1 MVSTTIARLSSIM
14 TVLATL
20 GFVGTPAALAQLDR
34 SRCADCHF
42 ANPYTEPAQ
51 QHLHRW
57 SLSPHQRADVGCDSC
72 HGGNPDTFESLQA
85 HRGVLSSLNPASPVH
100 RTQLPATCGAC
111 HAGPYAN
118 FQASR
123 HHELLGEGDRRVPTC
138 STCHG
143 SVDGRLLSP
152 QGLERQCAECHGPD
166 GMEPRP
172 GRAGDARLLLEGI
185 ANVRESLEAA
195 RRLMERVRDGGR
207 RRSLEA
213 AYLQAEFPVSR
224 GATRRSPLRLRPAR
238 RASGDGAGAHRRAV
252 ERPGEPL
259 SVTPTCGLARGA
271 FRFSE
276 SFVRVERR
284 PGK

>member
-1 MVSTTIARLSSIM
+1 MVSTPVRRLPLIM

-20 GFVGTPAALAQLDR
+20 GLAGTPAALAQLDR

-51 QHLHRW
+51 QHLHSW
-57 SLSPHQRADVGCDSC
+57 SLSPHRRADVGCDSC

-85 HRGVLSSLNPASPVH
+85 HRGVLSSFNPSSPVH
-100 RTQLPATCGAC
+100 RTQLPATCGSC
-111 HAGPYAN
+111 HVGPYVN

-123 HHELLGEGDRRVPTC
+123 HHELLGQGDRRVPTC

-152 QGLERQCAECHGPD
+152 QGLERRCAECHGPD
-166 GMEPRP
+166 GIEPRP
-172 GRAGDARLLLEGI
+172 GRAADARLLLEGI

-195 RRLMERVRDGGR
+195 RRLIERVRDGAR

-213 AYLQAEFPVSR
+213 AYLQAEIPVIE
-224 GATRRSPLRLRPAR
+224 AR
-238 RASGDGAGAHRRAV
+238 RAGHRFV
-252 ERPGEPL
+252 FDQLEERLETAQERTAALLGELVNPA
-259 SVTPTCGLARGA
+259 P
-271 FRFSE
+271 
-276 SFVRVERR
+276 
-284 PGK
+284 

>member
-1 MVSTTIARLSSIM
+1 MVSTTVRRLASI
-14 TVLATL
+14 TAVLAAL
-20 GFVGTPAALAQLDR
+20 GLVGTSAALAQLDR

-51 QHLHRW
+51 EHLHRW

-85 HRGVLSSLNPASPVH
+85 HRGVLSSFNPSSPVH

-111 HAGPYAN
+111 HVGPYVN

-123 HHELLGEGDRRVPTC
+123 HHELLGRGDRRVPTC

-166 GMEPRP
+166 GIEPRP
-172 GRAGDARLLLEGI
+172 GRAADARLLLEGI

-195 RRLMERVRDGGR
+195 RRLIERVRDGDR

-213 AYLQAEFPVSR
+213 AYLQAEIPVIE
-224 GATRRSPLRLRPAR
+224 AR
-238 RASGDGAGAHRRAV
+238 RAGHRFV
-252 ERPGEPL
+252 FDQLEERLGTAQERTAALL
-259 SVTPTCGLARGA
+259 SELVNPA
-271 FRFSE
+271 
-276 SFVRVERR
+276 
-284 PGK
+284 P